1 MLKARVRN
9 EERIMIAIIDYK
21 AGNLTSVARALQ
33 NIGESFLIT
42 DDIKKLQAASHI
54 IFPGVGAAGDAMANL
69 KQKKLD
75 SWLKDWIDVGKPLM
89 GICLGTQ
96 IVLDYSEENDTKCVG
111 LVPGSTKRF
120 PDHLTSAGQA
130 LKIPHMGWNNV
141 EFRRSHPIF
150 QDVSPEAEFYF
161 VHSYYPAPSD
171 ESTVL
176 GVTDYGI
183 KFCSVL
189 AVKNLVAMQF
199 HPEKSGRPG
208 LQILRN
214 FCKWRGNDL

>member
-1 MLKARVRN
+1 
-9 EERIMIAIIDYK
+9 MIAIIDYK

-42 DDIKKLQAASHI
+42 DDIKKLEAASHI

-75 SWLKDWIDVGKPLM
+75 SWLKKWISEGKPLM
-89 GICLGTQ
+89 GICLGMQ
-96 IVLDYSEENDTKCVG
+96 IILDYSEENDTKCVG

-120 PDHLTSAGQA
+120 PEQLASAGRA

-141 EFRRSHPIF
+141 EFRRSHPVF
-150 QDVSPEAEFYF
+150 QDLSPAAEFYF

-214 FCKWRGNDL
+214 FCKWRGNDI

>member
-1 MLKARVRN
+1 
-9 EERIMIAIIDYK
+9 MIAIIDYK

-42 DDIKKLQAASHI
+42 DDIKKLEAASHV
-54 IFPGVGAAGDAMANL
+54 IFPGVGAAGDAMVNL
-69 KQKKLD
+69 RQKKLD
-75 SWLKDWIDVGKPLM
+75 SWLKDWISKGRPLM

-96 IVLDYSEENDTKCVG
+96 IVLDYSEENNTDCVG

-120 PDHLTSAGQA
+120 PDQLASAGRA

-141 EFRRSHPIF
+141 KFKRSHPVFSGI
-150 QDVSPEAEFYF
+150 SPDAEFYF

-171 ESTVL
+171 ESAVL

-214 FCKWRGNDL
+214 FCNWRGK